1 LADPAFDTAAIMKAS
16 KAAGPLAI
24 WVKSI
29 VQYADIF
36 LKIEPLRNEV
46 KELEAGQKVN
56 QLEYDKTL
64 KEV

>member
-1 LADPAFDTAAIMKAS
+1 MKAS

-29 VQYADIF
+29 IMYADIF

-46 KELEAGQKVN
+46 KELEAQKLVN
-56 QLEYDKTL
+56 QTEYEKTL